1 LHYKQKDDNKSLKKQ
16 IKDEEKSL
24 KKKIKEEQNINE

>member
-1 LHYKQKDDNKSLKKQ
+1 LKKQ

-24 KKKIKEEQNINE
+24 KKKVKEEQKASE